1 MLSKSVPESLDSR
14 LSGIARLGG
23 ETSPELSS
31 QFRIAD
37 GLRETRHLADTHASI
52 QISRSRDDGISKLV
66 YRMLICSEDAVEQPR
81 LADSSSRDCY
91 DWRHCRYLL

>member
-1 MLSKSVPESLDSR
+1 MLSESVPEPLYRR
-14 LSGIARLGG
+14 LSGIARLYD
-23 ETSPELSS
+23 EIPTKLSS

-91 DWRHCRYLL
+91 YWRHCRSLL